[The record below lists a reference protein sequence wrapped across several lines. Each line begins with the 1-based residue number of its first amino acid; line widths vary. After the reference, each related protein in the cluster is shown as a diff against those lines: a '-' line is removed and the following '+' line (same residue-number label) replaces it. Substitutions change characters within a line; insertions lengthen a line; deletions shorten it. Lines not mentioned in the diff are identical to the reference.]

1 MSQDVRAFIR
11 ELCAEN
17 DEFFASLPDEKTT
30 YWPEQMDSELAIEA
44 LKPRWYNEL
53 RGVEVI
59 GKFIERVPD
68 MSLKVLVGRQV
79 GDEAKHARLCRRR
92 IEQLGGSILDY
103 HPSPEQLTF
112 GDILDGFAYPEEFF
126 AAQQLTVETQSLK
139 RNEKALE
146 RFDPETAAMFK
157 RFINP
162 DERFHA
168 RLGHV
173 GLTVFA
179 RTSAAQERARL
190 AARIIRPA
198 HVAMVQAHYKRI
210 EPMVARS

>member
-1 MSQDVRAFIR
+1 MPQNVHDFIKD
-11 ELCAEN
+11 LCAEN
-17 DEFFASLPDEKTT
+17 DAFFDSLPDEKTT
-30 YWPEQMDSELAIEA
+30 YWPEVMDDKIAVEA
-44 LKPRWYNEL
+44 LLPRWYNEL

-68 MSLKVLVGRQV
+68 LSLKVLVGRQV

-92 IEQLGGSILDY
+92 IEQLGGSVLDY
-103 HPSPEQLTF
+103 HPSPEQVRF

-126 AAQQLTVETQSLK
+126 AAQQLTIETQSIK

-146 RFDPETAAMFK
+146 RFDPETASMF
-157 RFINP
+157 RRNINP

-173 GLTVFA
+173 GLRVFA
-179 RTSAAQERARL
+179 RTSAAQMRAQNAARL
-190 AARIIRPA
+190 IRPA
-198 HVAMVQAHYKRI
+198 HVAMVQAHYRRI
-210 EPMVARS
+210 QPALADS